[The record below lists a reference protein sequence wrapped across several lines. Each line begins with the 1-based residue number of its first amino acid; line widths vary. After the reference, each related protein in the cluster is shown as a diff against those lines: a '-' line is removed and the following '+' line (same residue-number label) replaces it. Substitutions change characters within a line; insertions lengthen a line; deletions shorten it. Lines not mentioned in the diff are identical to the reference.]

1 MKLLD
6 PPRYL
11 WSGHDAR
18 GRASRGQLTADSMVM
33 ARALLGRQGVRV
45 QSIERVWWT
54 SAPRVRAADI
64 TLATQQ
70 LSALLQAG
78 VALLQALQMLER
90 SVSTPALKEVVR
102 AVHDD
107 VESGSSLSAA
117 LHKHP
122 DCFSPMYCSMVS
134 AGEFGGIL
142 DSVTARLAQT
152 LERNDRLR
160 SRMRSALLYPTVVL
174 CIALAVLVLV
184 LLYVV
189 PVFEEV
195 FKAFGSELPWPTQA
209 ILFLSNA
216 LVSAG
221 PVLLLLSALAWLLR
235 QRWMASQSLRTRRER
250 WLLGLPGFG
259 PMIVRSVMARWCQT
273 LAALLAAGVPVVEA
287 LAPAA
292 QACDHS
298 IYERHTEQ
306 LRRRVAQGGSL
317 SEAMA
322 ASPRFPELVV
332 HLCAT
337 GEETGSLGELLGRAG
352 QLMETELESR
362 IDNLSTL
369 LEPLIIVL
377 LGSAVGGILMAM
389 YLPIFRL
396 GQVF

>member
-1 MKLLD
+1 
-6 PPRYL
+6 
-11 WSGHDAR
+11 
-18 GRASRGQLTADSMVM
+18 
-33 ARALLGRQGVRV
+33 VRI

-90 SVSTPALKEVVR
+90 SVSTPALKEVLR

-107 VESGSSLSAA
+107 VESGSALSAA
-117 LHKHP
+117 LHQHP

-160 SRMRSALLYPTVVL
+160 SRMRSALLYPAVVL

-195 FKAFGSELPWPTQA
+195 FKAFGAELPWPTQV
-209 ILFLSNA
+209 ILLLSNA
-216 LVSAG
+216 LVNAG
-221 PVLLLLSALAWLLR
+221 PFLLLVSALAWLLR

-250 WLLGLPGFG
+250 WLLRLPGFG

-273 LAALLAAGVPVVEA
+273 LAALLAAGVPVAEA
-287 LAPAA
+287 LTPAA

-337 GEETGSLGELLGRAG
+337 GEETGALGELLGRAG

-377 LGSAVGGILMAM
+377 LGSVVGGILMAM